1 MPNKNKDA
9 AKIIRDAEKI
19 LKESSKKP
27 TKVNVKVSSEAMKL
41 AKAYNKY
48 KELSGKKRLS
58 ADEKRALLKYTPKQV
73 LKSKKLTQKA
83 YEKRIAAFR
92 NLIGHDP
99 TPSEYA
105 DLRYLTATQ
114 AYGGSKPSP
123 ELTEEEIKVSYPD
136 TFSDV
141 EFPTVRWWDIPSII
155 RSSAEERRSGGL
167 LYENTEIFWSNPE
180 KISLTRLFF
189 EGSDGRQFTIIMALR
204 TILMANGYSNI
215 LISPKDLDKRF
226 AVYREEWN
234 NAEEIAPDYIET
246 RRYRKKS

>member
-1 MPNKNKDA
+1 MVNKNKDA
-9 AKIIRDAEKI
+9 TKIIRDAEKI

-41 AKAYNKY
+41 AKTYNKY

-83 YEKRIAAFR
+83 YEKRVVAFKE
-92 NLIGHDP
+92 LIGHDP
-99 TPSEYA
+99 THSEYA

-114 AYGGSKPSP
+114 AYNRLKLSP
-123 ELTEEEIKVSYPD
+123 ELTEESEVLYPD
-136 TFSDV
+136 VFGDV
-141 EFPTVRWWDIPSII
+141 ELPTVRWWDIPSII

-167 LYENTEIFWSNPE
+167 LYENTEIFWNDPE
-180 KISLTRLFF
+180 KISLTRFFF
-189 EGSDGRQFTIIMALR
+189 EGVDGRQFTVIMALR

-215 LISPKDLDKRF
+215 LISPKDLTQHF
-226 AVYREEWN
+226 AVYREEWEN
-234 NAEEIAPDYIET
+234 VEELAPDYIET

>member
-1 MPNKNKDA
+1 MVDKNKDA
-9 AKIIRDAEKI
+9 TRIIRDAEKI

-27 TKVNVKVSSEAMKL
+27 TKINIKVSNEAMKL

-58 ADEKRALLKYTPKQV
+58 IDEKRALLKYTPKQV

-83 YEKRIAAFR
+83 YEKRIVTFKE
-92 NLIGHDP
+92 LVGHDP
-99 TPSEYA
+99 TPSEYT

-114 AYGGSKPSP
+114 AYNRSKPSSEP
-123 ELTEEEIKVSYPD
+123 TEEENEALYPD
-136 TFSDV
+136 VFSDV

-167 LYENTEIFWSNPE
+167 LYENTEILWGNPE
-180 KISLTRLFF
+180 RISLARFF
-189 EGSDGRQFTIIMALR
+189 YEGVDGRQFSVIMALR

-215 LISPKDLDKRF
+215 LISPKDLTQRF
-226 AVYREEWN
+226 AVYREEWEN
-234 NAEEIAPDYIET
+234 VKELAPDYIET